1 MIKKPVVRFYK
12 EEDLK
17 TVTTMKL
24 KKGGVKNEKNRQIKF
39 LTVFKL
45 NILLLLLQLHLPWQD
60 KHQLKD
66 YCQSYEE
73 QYVELNHTIKISD
86 NMNHLLLLIM
96 IKQLIFVIL
105 MDIDESDDDIESIGF
120 HMVKQNCCFRWR
132 YE

>member
-1 MIKKPVVRFYK
+1 
-12 EEDLK
+12 
-17 TVTTMKL
+17 MKL

-86 NMNHLLLLIM
+86 NMNYLLLLIM